1 MCLQELVYRQA
12 IFICCYTFIQ
22 TKNKFGFHIL
32 PNSECAKNLSLCFKG
47 SSPLSLVLRVVYLSL
62 NQFVCLQSIRAI
74 NTSIVII
81 NNLQLQLT
89 RFEYCS
95 CQSVTLPTDPTADST
110 TADQLNI
117 IICIHANVT
126 FDSATTPS
134 RSRTNNIGIRIIG
147 SAGLCNRRVLR
158 RQLFYC

>member
-1 MCLQELVYRQA
+1 MCLQELVYHQA

-22 TKNKFGFHIL
+22 TKNKYGFHIL
-32 PNSECAKNLSLCFKG
+32 PNSECAQNLSLCFKG
-47 SSPLSLVLRVVYLSL
+47 SVPLFLVLRVVCLYL
-62 NQFVCLQSIRAI
+62 NYFICLQSIRAI

-81 NNLQLQLT
+81 NNLLLQLT

-117 IICIHANVT
+117 IICIQANVT
-126 FDSATTPS
+126 FDSATTPN
-134 RSRTNNIGIRIIG
+134 RSRTNTIGIRIIG

>member
-32 PNSECAKNLSLCFKG
+32 PNSECAKNLSLFFKG
-47 SSPLSLVLRVVYLSL
+47 SSHLFLVLRVVCLFL
-62 NQFVCLQSIRAI
+62 NYFVCLQSIRAI

-81 NNLQLQLT
+81 NNLQLQLA

-117 IICIHANVT
+117 ICIQANVT
-126 FDSATTPS
+126 FDSATMYSKPKPDKYYRYTYYRIS
-134 RSRTNNIGIRIIG
+134 R
-147 SAGLCNRRVLR
+147 
-158 RQLFYC
+158 FM